1 MELALFAYKNRIA
14 QLQAVESA
22 LLKLELMGLTIQ
34 NGMIGCNPPVDIYHP
49 RWKAMLTFY
58 INNGEP
64 K

>member
-1 MELALFAYKNRIA
+1 MERALLAQRAYKNRIA

-34 NGMIGCNPPVDIYHP
+34 ECNPPVDIYPP